1 MSIEE
6 LQEERDR
13 LCRWICGDK
22 TRRNGFKLKQG
33 RFRLAVRKTVSVVR
47 HWNILPM
54 NVVEALTLE
63 TFKVRL
69 DGALS
74 T

>member
-1 MSIEE
+1 M
-6 LQEERDR
+6 
-13 LCRWICGDK
+13 
-22 TRRNGFKLKQG
+22 
-33 RFRLAVRKTVSVVR
+33 AVRKTVSVVR